1 LDSLKILAALHPENR
16 IQAVRF
22 KYSFSAFLLSGGSG
36 KRIRRWISRK
46 GHKGGTQFMS
56 AMIPVLVI
64 VVAVVVGIIIG
75 FILKQSIAAKELKSS
90 KNLMARM
97 AEEAKKEAETI
108 KKEAVLQAKE
118 NLLKMKA
125 EFDSEAKERRNDFDA
140 REKRVRTKEENLDKK
155 ADALAQKESSMEG
168 REKSLTSK
176 EASLEEK
183 RRKLD
188 ASLHEQQEKLE
199 KIAGMSS
206 DEAKKLLVQSLE
218 AEAKQ
223 DAAVIVR
230 KIEDEAKLTADKKAQ
245 EIVAYAIQRYA
256 GDVVAEKTVSAVN
269 LPSEEMKGRIIG
281 REGRNIRAIEAATG
295 IDLIIDD
302 TPEAVVLSSFD
313 PVRREVARIS
323 LERLIQDGRIHPGRI
338 EDIVKKVRTEVEQ
351 IIRETGEKASFDVGV
366 HDIHPE
372 IITLLGSLK
381 YRTSYSQNVLQHSID
396 VAYLTGIMASELKYN
411 VREAKRAGLLHDIGK
426 AIDHK
431 VEGTHAAIGADF
443 AKRFGENPRIVQAIA
458 THHDDGR
465 NNTLLGVLVQAADTL
480 SAARPGARREM
491 LETYVKRLEGLE
503 KIANSFNGVDKCFAI
518 QAGREIRILVENE
531 KISENDAT
539 MLCKDIV
546 KKIETELTYPG
557 QIKVTV
563 IRETRV
569 SDFAK

>member
-1 LDSLKILAALHPENR
+1 M
-16 IQAVRF
+16 
-22 KYSFSAFLLSGGSG
+22 Y
-36 KRIRRWISRK
+36 WIAGVSV
-46 GHKGGTQFMS
+46 
-56 AMIPVLVI
+56 IVL
-64 VVAVVVGIIIG
+64 VVAVVSGIIIG
-75 FILKQSIAAKELKSS
+75 FILKQVLAAREIKSS
-90 KNLMARM
+90 KKLMVRI

-108 KKEAVLQAKE
+108 KKEAILQAKE

-125 EFDSEAKERRNDFDA
+125 EFDNEAKERRSDFDA
-140 REKRVRTKEENLDKK
+140 REKRIRAKEENLDKK
-155 ADALAQKESSMEG
+155 ADLLTQKESSVEG
-168 REKSLTSK
+168 REKLIVNK
-176 EASLEEK
+176 EASIEEK

-188 ASLHEQQEKLE
+188 VALEEQHEKLE
-199 KIAGMSS
+199 KIAGMSAE
-206 DEAKKLLVQSLE
+206 EAKKILIQSME
-218 AEAKQ
+218 ADAKQ
-223 DAAVIVR
+223 EAAVIVR
-230 KIEDEAKLTADKKAQ
+230 KIEDEAKLAADKKAQ

-313 PVRREVARIS
+313 PIRREVARIS

-338 EDIVKKVRTEVEQ
+338 EEIVKKVRVEVDQ

-372 IITLLGSLK
+372 IINMLGSLK
-381 YRTSYSQNVLQHSID
+381 YRTSYSQNVLQHSMD
-396 VAYLTGIMASELKYN
+396 VAYLTGIMASELKVN
-411 VREAKRAGLLHDIGK
+411 VKEAKRAGLLHDIGK

-431 VEGTHAAIGADF
+431 VEGTHAAIGADY

-546 KKIETELTYPG
+546 KKIESELTYPG

>member
-1 LDSLKILAALHPENR
+1 MFNASLLA
-16 IQAVRF
+16 
-22 KYSFSAFLLSGGSG
+22 
-36 KRIRRWISRK
+36 
-46 GHKGGTQFMS
+46 
-56 AMIPVLVI
+56 LVI
-64 VVAVVVGIIIG
+64 VVAMVAGVVVG
-75 FILKQSIAAKELKSS
+75 FILKQMLTAKEITSS
-90 KNLMARM
+90 KKLMARI

-108 KKEAVLQAKE
+108 KKEAILQSKE

-125 EFDSEAKERRNDFDA
+125 EFDSESKERRSDFDG
-140 REKRVRTKEENLDKK
+140 REKRIRSKEENLDKK
-155 ADALAQKESSMEG
+155 SDALAQKESSIDG
-168 REKSLTSK
+168 REKSITNK
-176 EASLEEK
+176 EK

-188 ASLHEQQEKLE
+188 VILEEQQEKLE
-199 KIAGMSS
+199 KVAGMSS
-206 DEAKKLLVQSLE
+206 EEAKKILIQSME
-218 AEAKQ
+218 SDAKQ
-223 DAAVIVR
+223 DAAAIVR
-230 KIEDEAKLTADKKAQ
+230 KIEDEAKLTADRKSQ

-313 PVRREVARIS
+313 PIRREVARIS

-338 EDIVKKVRTEVEQ
+338 EEIVKKVKLEVDQ
-351 IIRETGEKASFDVGV
+351 IIRETGEKASFDAGV

-381 YRTSYSQNVLQHSID
+381 YRTSYSQNVLQHSMD
-396 VAYLTGIMASELKYN
+396 VSYLAGIMAAELKLN
-411 VREAKRAGLLHDIGK
+411 VKEARRAGLLHDIGK
-426 AIDHK
+426 AVDHK
-431 VEGTHAAIGADF
+431 IEGTHAAIGADY

-503 KIANSFNGVDKCFAI
+503 KIAHSFNGVDKCFAI

-539 MLCKDIV
+539 MLCKDII
-546 KKIETELTYPG
+546 KKIESELTYPG

-569 SDFAK
+569 SDYAK